1 MIGHAL
7 QHWPR
12 FLLVIAAR
20 PIGPAA
26 RLIGPAARLI
36 GTAAWL
42 IVIAAWL
49 GCCGEAR
56 AASPWTTDR
65 AHKAVVIGGSIS
77 KYYAGNFG
85 QFLHFGCKDLEVI
98 NRGEVGAGAAKLLA
112 NLNSQVLQTQPV
124 LDAMAHGKGWIL
136 LQGGLNSVG
145 APESTLWSLTR
156 LFQAAHAG
164 GLKVLALTV
173 TPWGSDDDPRF
184 DAWNGL
190 RLHRATEH
198 VAEGLLGK
206 LAPSR
211 ALGRR
216 AAQRTLGKDEWLP
229 QELPDIAVDLW
240 RSVLRVGAKA
250 PLRPAEPL
258 RQTFASSPWRKHSDQ
273 RDQWVEAAQAVPRQ
287 FMDAKYRDFD
297 HVHPNTAG
305 HKLMA
310 ALACQQA
317 PAQWQCDC
325 DAIRRA
331 RWKGKV
337 VPGTDG

>member
-1 MIGHAL
+1 MNSVWFKTCLVVAL
-7 QHWPR
+7 SSCGW
-12 FLLVIAAR
+12 AACAA
-20 PIGPAA
+20 PAS
-26 RLIGPAARLI
+26 AA
-36 GTAAWL
+36 A
-42 IVIAAWL
+42 
-49 GCCGEAR
+49 
-56 AASPWTTDR
+56 PWATERT
-65 AHKAVVIGGSIS
+65 HKAVVIGGSIS

-85 QFLHFGCKDLEVI
+85 QFLHYGCKDLEVM

-112 NLNSQVLQTQPV
+112 NLRSQVLETKPV
-124 LDAMAHGKGWIL
+124 LAAMGEGKGWIL

-156 LFQAAHAG
+156 LVQAAHGA

-190 RLHRATEH
+190 RLHRATEL

-206 LAPSR
+206 VAPSR

-216 AAQRTLGKDEWLP
+216 AAQRQVSKDEWTP
-229 QELPDIAVDLW
+229 EELPDVAVDLW

-258 RQTFASSPWRKHSDQ
+258 RQTFASSPWRKLVDQ
-273 RDQWVEAAQAVPRQ
+273 REQWVEAARAVPRQ
-287 FMDAKYRDFD
+287 FMDSKYRDFD

-337 VPGTDG
+337 LAGPDS

>member
-1 MIGHAL
+1 MRAVVLRACLASVLSAL
-7 QHWPR
+7 AWAG
-12 FLLVIAAR
+12 FAA
-20 PIGPAA
+20 PAM
-26 RLIGPAARLI
+26 AA
-36 GTAAWL
+36 G
-42 IVIAAWL
+42 
-49 GCCGEAR
+49 
-56 AASPWTTDR
+56 PWTTDR
-65 AHKAVVIGGSIS
+65 SHKAVVIGGSIS

-85 QFLHFGCKDLEVI
+85 QFLHYGCKDLEVI

-112 NLNSQVLQTQPV
+112 NFRGQVLETKPV
-124 LDAMAHGKGWIL
+124 LSAMADGKGWIL

-156 LFQAAHAG
+156 LIVAAHSA

-190 RLHRATEH
+190 RLHRATEL

-206 LAPSR
+206 VAPSR

-216 AAQRTLGKDEWLP
+216 AAQRQPTAQPQPIADEWTP
-229 QELPDIAVDLW
+229 EELPDVAVDLW

-258 RQTFASSPWRKHSDQ
+258 RQAFASSPWRKLVDQ
-273 RDQWVEAAQAVPRQ
+273 RDQWVEAARAVPRQ

-317 PAQWQCDC
+317 PPQWQCDC

-337 VPGTDG
+337 LAGPDT